1 MSNSEI
7 FVSLDI
13 GTSTVKVMIG
23 EMSDNSLNVIGIG
36 TAKSDGLRK
45 GTIVDIDKTV
55 NSIRKAID
63 QAERMIGMQINKVI
77 VGIAGNQVGLLPC
90 HGVVAVSSENREIT
104 DEDVNRVIEAAEVM
118 SIPPDR
124 EIINILPTQFI
135 VDGLDEISD
144 PRGMIG
150 VRLEM
155 EGVIIIGSKT
165 NLHNTLRCVERA
177 GLEVVD
183 IALQPLA
190 AASAA
195 LSEDEK
201 SLGTALID
209 IGGGSTSVIVFE
221 NGTIKGTSVIPVGGD
236 NITKDLSIGLRTTME
251 DAEKIKR
258 KYGHAYYDDASVDE
272 IFSVPIIGSDQHQQ
286 FNQLELAEI
295 IEARVQEIFELVQNE
310 LNMMN
315 ATDLPGG
322 IVLTGGV
329 ANLLGVMELAQ
340 EVFHNRVRVA
350 IPDYIGVREP
360 QYTTAVGL
368 IKYAYKQAR
377 LEGREISLEPVYF
390 EPAGKKQSVKGT
402 QNKQPEKP
410 SEEKITTKM
419 KKFFVNFFE

>member
-201 SLGTALID
+201 SLRDRSYRHRWWLHKCHRI
-209 IGGGSTSVIVFE
+209 
-221 NGTIKGTSVIPVGGD
+221 
-236 NITKDLSIGLRTTME
+236 
-251 DAEKIKR
+251 R
-258 KYGHAYYDDASVDE
+258 KWN
-272 IFSVPIIGSDQHQQ
+272 HQ
-286 FNQLELAEI
+286 
-295 IEARVQEIFELVQNE
+295 R
-310 LNMMN
+310 
-315 ATDLPGG
+315 
-322 IVLTGGV
+322 
-329 ANLLGVMELAQ
+329 
-340 EVFHNRVRVA
+340 
-350 IPDYIGVREP
+350 YICYSSWWR
-360 QYTTAVGL
+360 
-368 IKYAYKQAR
+368 
-377 LEGREISLEPVYF
+377 
-390 EPAGKKQSVKGT
+390 
-402 QNKQPEKP
+402 
-410 SEEKITTKM
+410 
-419 KKFFVNFFE
+419 